1 MRASCQSGKNLLK
14 IYSPTVNAGAFTI
27 PGGGVAN
34 SGGGGGSGNPNAS
47 LIDNY
52 ALVLGNWAISTSN
65 ANQADPQGLPSNIM
79 QFGSSSQIT
88 QWVLANLEHS
98 WQICTNRGNQ
108 MQMLC

>member
-14 IYSPTVNAGAFTI
+14 IYSPTVNAGTFTI
-27 PGGGVAN
+27 PGGG
-34 SGGGGGSGNPNAS
+34 GGGGNPNAS

-52 ALVLGNWAISTSN
+52 ALVLGNWTISTSN
-65 ANQADPQGLPSNIM
+65 ANQADPQSLPPNIV

-108 MQMLC
+108 MQVLC